1 MNVTVT
7 DVRHAVSATLAAID
21 PAVPVYGEEVEA
33 TRPYFLA
40 KLHRVWQTR
49 MTGRRYVRS
58 YKFDVQ
64 YFPSTAEPYGESHAV
79 ADKLYE
85 ALELIPIGSGKM
97 RGARMRHVII
107 EGILHFFFTIEV
119 EMFKQI
125 APSPL
130 MASADMEETIL

>member
-7 DVRHAVSATLAAID
+7 DVRDAVLAALAAID
-21 PAVPVYGEEVEA
+21 QAVPVYGEETEA
-33 TRPYFLA
+33 ARPYFLA

-49 MTGRRYVRS
+49 VMGRRYVRS

-64 YFPSTAEPYGESHAV
+64 YFPSTTEPYGESHAV

-85 ALELIPIGSGKM
+85 ALELIPFGSGNI
-97 RGARMRHVII
+97 RGARMRHVMID
-107 EGILHFFFTIEV
+107 GALHFFFTIEV

-125 APSPL
+125 APPPL